1 MAPEGVTTVEPL
13 KDVVGER
20 EEEAHW
26 VLDTDPQADEEMDT
40 VPDRVF
46 EDPGL
51 TVLDREGVRLPVPL
65 LHPEGES
72 VNILADIEWEEVG
85 DWEIVGEAVPQRVG
99 VSVEVEE

>member
-1 MAPEGVTTVEPL
+1 MATRESVMAPEGVTTVEPL
-13 KDVVGER
+13 KDTVGER

-26 VLDTDPQADEEMDT
+26 VLDTDPHADKEIDT
-40 VPDRVF
+40 VPDKVF

-85 DWEIVGEAVPQRVG
+85 DWEIE
-99 VSVEVEE
+99 VEVLGLEL